1 MDAKFVMVFLMAVV
15 FVCTDALPAKL
26 FYRKGTVS
34 AFKNLS
40 MNFDFCR
47 LQFLIGF
54 PLNVSNTHVPFE
66 IRISTKKSD
75 PLANAHKKYF

>member
-1 MDAKFVMVFLMAVV
+1 
-15 FVCTDALPAKL
+15 
-26 FYRKGTVS
+26 
-34 AFKNLS
+34 

-47 LQFLIGF
+47 LQFLICF

-75 PLANAHKKYF
+75 PLANAHKSIFRMYVNYLYTLASKEGEVFTMIRNLC